1 MSDFQMIQEL
11 LKMIAELSQQQPP
24 TKTTKRAIAA
34 KYKTI
39 ADISST
45 AALTIEVNLEK

>member
-1 MSDFQMIQEL
+1 MSDFAMIQEL

-34 KYKTI
+34 KYRTI
-39 ADISST
+39 ADISNT
-45 AALTIEVNLEK
+45 AALTIEMSIDK